1 MGYRIYGLKM
11 SVTPFY
17 VGLHGIM
24 LMDITRRLIAE
35 RRKGHRSPSDKA
47 PRTLTTSAKNVK
59 EENIRKLEY
68 LEHNFVTYVP
78 LSLMSI
84 GFLEA
89 YYDIVPKYVIHT
101 MGASLFLG
109 RAIYYYV
116 NLWDAKGWWM
126 TEQPRLYAMM
136 LSCLPL
142 TCCSAYFI
150 TDEVLLQIKKLNA
163 LSK

>member
-1 MGYRIYGLKM
+1 MGYRIYGLKI

-35 RRKGHRSPSDKA
+35 RGKGHSKSAKLNH
-47 PRTLTTSAKNVK
+47 TLTTSAKNVK
-59 EENIRKLEY
+59 EEHIHKLEY
-68 LEHNFVTYVP
+68 LETNFVTYVP

-89 YYDIVPKYVIHT
+89 YYDIVPKYIVHA
-101 MGASLFLG
+101 MGASLFAG
-109 RAIYYYV
+109 RALYYYIS
-116 NLWDAKGWWM
+116 LWDVEGWWL

-163 LSK
+163 LTK